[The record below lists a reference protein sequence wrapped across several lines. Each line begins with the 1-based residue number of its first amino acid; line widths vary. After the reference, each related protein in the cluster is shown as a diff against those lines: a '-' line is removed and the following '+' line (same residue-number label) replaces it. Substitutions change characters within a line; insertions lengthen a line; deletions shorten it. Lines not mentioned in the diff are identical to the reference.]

1 MCRLN
6 GPEYINDEFSVYRNM
21 LQDESQDTVED
32 CKIDIVAIPPAPR
45 VEPAAVRAPFL
56 PLHHPES
63 QKRIYDLIMAYN
75 KHQHTWSCLKKSNK
89 KQSIKENLRAG
100 SIKKSDCRYSFPREV
115 RPNTVIEFQVERMSS
130 KETESDSAN
139 INSSASSLISSSQ
152 PNIVPNK
159 ASTNV
164 KKGVLRVHL
173 KRSQPNIN
181 NFNPIISTLWAANT
195 DVSFIANPTGAA
207 VYTGKYV
214 SKGDKADQTTFTRAF
229 VQRLSRIESES
240 NIRAQLRAM
249 TNSTIAVREFGAQE
263 AAYILLGH
271 PLVESSRVVVYIDVA
286 KAGQGSVTVIPAEKF
301 ATVADDSSS
310 FAQNGVNSRKGLFD
324 NYMVRPKTEEFE
336 KMSISDFY
344 CKYQV
349 YAAPLKGKRRPLKR
363 NFDEF
368 DENKVLEESRLQE
381 LQLPES
387 MKENDLEH
395 DCSNFFEVN
404 CPDIDELIE
413 LDEDSEEINALETL
427 KIFLDDD
434 SVELIARHSGYDLS
448 HWQKKL
454 KENLKGKSNNRIYL

>member
-1 MCRLN
+1 MFN
-6 GPEYINDEFSVYRNM
+6 F
-21 LQDESQDTVED
+21 
-32 CKIDIVAIPPAPR
+32 
-45 VEPAAVRAPFL
+45 
-56 PLHHPES
+56 
-63 QKRIYDLIMAYN
+63 
-75 KHQHTWSCLKKSNK
+75 
-89 KQSIKENLRAG
+89 
-100 SIKKSDCRYSFPREV
+100 
-115 RPNTVIEFQVERMSS
+115 
-130 KETESDSAN
+130 
-139 INSSASSLISSSQ
+139 NSSASSLISSSQ

-159 ASTNV
+159 ASTNYNV
-164 KKGVLRVHL
+164 KKGFLRIHL

-214 SKGDKADQTTFTRAF
+214 SKGDKADQATLTRAF

-271 PLVESSRVVVYIDVA
+271 PLVESSRIVVYIDVA

-310 FAQNGVNSRKGLFD
+310 FAQNGVNSRKKLFD
-324 NYMVRPKTEEFE
+324 NYMAIARPETEEFE

-363 NFDEF
+363 NFDEI

-387 MKENDLEH
+387 MKEMITNMI
-395 DCSNFFEVN
+395 V
-404 CPDIDELIE
+404 
-413 LDEDSEEINALETL
+413 
-427 KIFLDDD
+427 
-434 SVELIARHSGYDLS
+434 
-448 HWQKKL
+448 
-454 KENLKGKSNNRIYL
+454 RIYSKSIVRISMN